1 MIKKIVIASLLTLSF
16 TSAQAQFLAGR
27 TVEGVG
33 CDANNVCFVN
43 IVGSPFTFCTNALQV
58 RWDGGT
64 PQGKAWLATAL
75 TAKASGQTVTIGTLE
90 VCDGNFDTV
99 NFITLK

>member
-1 MIKKIVIASLLTLSF
+1 MIKKIALASVLTLTI
-16 TSAQAQFLAGR
+16 TSANAQFLAGR
-27 TVEGVG
+27 SIDGVG
-33 CDANNVCFVN
+33 CDANNICFINV
-43 IVGSPFTFCTNALQV
+43 VGSPFTSCTNALQV

-75 TAKASGQTVTIGTLE
+75 TAKASGQAVTVGTLDI
-90 VCDGNFDTV
+90 CSGDFDTV